1 MSKVPLSDQVL
12 AVERSVVNLKDAI
25 ERLEEIIRLKKGD
38 PSMVLTRKSHLKD
51 LEAALESMKFLEK
64 NSDAIKHAL
73 RSGGN

>member
-1 MSKVPLSDQVL
+1 
-12 AVERSVVNLKDAI
+12 
-25 ERLEEIIRLKKGD
+25 
-38 PSMVLTRKSHLKD
+38 MVLTRKSHLKD

>member
-25 ERLEEIIRLKKGD
+25 ERLEEIIRMKKGD